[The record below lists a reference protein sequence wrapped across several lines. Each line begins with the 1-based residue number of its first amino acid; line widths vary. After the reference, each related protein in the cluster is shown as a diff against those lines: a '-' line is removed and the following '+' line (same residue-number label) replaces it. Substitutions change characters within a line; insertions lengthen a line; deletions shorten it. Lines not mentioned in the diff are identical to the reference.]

1 MIPVLRTKAM
11 EGKEWDLFGLSEGL
25 IHQLLPSL
33 WASGVFVSCAISAVA
48 AAAQGALGVT
58 RMGRTD
64 EGIEEDLE
72 KQRHNLCSLRN
83 SG

>member
-1 MIPVLRTKAM
+1 MCL
-11 EGKEWDLFGLSEGL
+11 
-25 IHQLLPSL
+25 
-33 WASGVFVSCAISAVA
+33 SAVA

-72 KQRHNLCSLRN
+72 KQRHNFCSLRN